1 MLPEGPWAPAHP
13 PHPAPASSQEPHL
26 CLSWGRCISVTGTRE
41 APAAGLRHRQAAGLL
56 TDLELVKPRVSPS
69 LAAWSHML
77 VLSRGW
83 RTEAW
88 VSTGQHWSAWVRAAP
103 WKGDLGPGRREGPA
117 FQSWWAGEAQAQE
130 QPGATAAPASHI
142 CPHLSFTLV
151 SEVPLTAAM
160 RANERRAL
168 EVSLS
173 VCLKLLALAV
183 PL

>member
-1 MLPEGPWAPAHP
+1 
-13 PHPAPASSQEPHL
+13 
-26 CLSWGRCISVTGTRE
+26 
-41 APAAGLRHRQAAGLL
+41 
-56 TDLELVKPRVSPS
+56 
-69 LAAWSHML
+69 ML

-83 RTEAW
+83 RTEAQ
-88 VSTGQHWSAWVRAAP
+88 VSTGQHGSEQLHGRATGAR
-103 WKGDLGPGRREGPA
+103 KAGRASFPELVG
-117 FQSWWAGEAQAQE
+117 GGGTGQE
-130 QPGATAAPASHI
+130 QPEATATPASHV

-151 SEVPLTAAM
+151 SDVPLTAAM